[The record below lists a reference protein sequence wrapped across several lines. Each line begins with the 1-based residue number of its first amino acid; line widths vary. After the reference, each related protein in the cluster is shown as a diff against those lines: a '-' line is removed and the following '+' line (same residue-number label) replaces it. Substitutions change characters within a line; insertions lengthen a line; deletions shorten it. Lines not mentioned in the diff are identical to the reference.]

1 IVLERCKTFFEKAE
15 VSKLIKELS
24 FQDVLFELK
33 SRSLPEDEMVELMK
47 WWISY
52 RSENSIKSDEIKQF
66 MQLATVCIK
75 DKLQP
80 LNTIHYILNSRLIPP
95 DVEIP
100 DDVLPYN
107 ISKYFDKSEMKEYFQ
122 WVELPLI

>member
-33 SRSLPEDEMVELMK
+33 SRSLPEDEMVGLMK

-52 RSENSIKSDEIKQF
+52 RSDNSIKSDEIKQF
-66 MQLATVCIK
+66 MQLATVRIK
-75 DKLQP
+75 DKLQH
-80 LNTIHYILNSRLIPP
+80 LNTIHYILNSSLIPQ
-95 DVEIP
+95 DVEIT
-100 DDVLPYN
+100 D
-107 ISKYFDKSEMKEYFQ
+107 
-122 WVELPLI
+122 